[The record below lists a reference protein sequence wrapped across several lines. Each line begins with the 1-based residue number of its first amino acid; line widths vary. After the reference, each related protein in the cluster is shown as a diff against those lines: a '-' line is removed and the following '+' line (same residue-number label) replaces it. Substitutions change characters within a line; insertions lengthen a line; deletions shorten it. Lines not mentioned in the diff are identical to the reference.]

1 MRETSAG
8 VALRYLIDQAMNA
21 PFVRCELQKRR
32 TIQQVFKVQRRALA
46 DQFKRKAEGL
56 VDSFMAG
63 KRHDLKTMINAIM
76 AIDAQAETR
85 LTGRCEHPKLSAVT
99 DELAR

>member
-1 MRETSAG
+1 MREACAG
-8 VALRYLIDQAMNA
+8 VALGYLINQAMNA
-21 PFVRCELQKRR
+21 ASIWRELQKCR
-32 TIQQVFKVQRRALA
+32 TIQQVSKVERHALA

-56 VDSFMAG
+56 VDGLMAG
-63 KRHDLKTMINAIM
+63 KRRYLKTMINAVV